1 MQMCIVEKAVG
12 VTSITQAAMRP
23 ISMRPFA
30 ELFLAATIGVRRIAS
45 LSSISE
51 DLKSFLSF
59 LYFGFRFVQA
69 SIVHSFAGSL

>member
-51 DLKSFLSF
+51 AF
-59 LYFGFRFVQA
+59 
-69 SIVHSFAGSL
+69 

>member
-30 ELFLAATIGVRRIAS
+30 ELFLAATIGYEELLPFPVSRRT
-45 LSSISE
+45 
-51 DLKSFLSF
+51 
-59 LYFGFRFVQA
+59 
-69 SIVHSFAGSL
+69 